1 MHTTRA
7 DVITHITQA
16 IEAAGSPV
24 KDAAAEYNLDAIA
37 DATHEYS
44 EELQGFV
51 QTVDTEGF
59 WTAVE
64 VHATEEG

>member
-1 MHTTRA
+1 MHATRA

-24 KDAAAEYNLDAIA
+24 DDAAAEYDLDGIA
-37 DATHEYS
+37 DATFEYS
-44 EELQGFV
+44 AELQGFV

-59 WTAVE
+59 WAAVE
-64 VHATEEG
+64 AHATEEA